1 MEKGNVY
8 DLYLKYPISLG
19 GVKRNNLRL
28 VSSAIGTTF
37 VNNFGTNVIGQHQ
50 NVLEEASAN
59 DIIHGLK
66 IQDMEFLIFTDIEN
80 NTIVLATEYIRNYET
95 SGNNYKF
102 EVKNVNINEKMII
115 LKELKKLGFT
125 VTEV

>member
-8 DLYLKYPISLG
+8 DLYLKYPLSLG

-28 VSSAIGTTF
+28 VGSAIGTTF
-37 VNNFGTNVIGQHQ
+37 VSSIANVIGQHQ
-50 NVLEEASAN
+50 NVLEEASAS
-59 DIIHGLK
+59 DIIHSFK
-66 IQDMEFLIFTDIEN
+66 IQDMEFLIFTDVEN
-80 NTIVLATEYIRNYET
+80 NNIVLATEYIRNYEV

-102 EVKNVNINEKMII
+102 EVRNVSINDKMII